1 MTNNIYYR
9 VFIFSQT
16 QHDKIIEIEKSRG
29 TVEPRFG
36 TVIVRGSP
44 KVYTAILVSRDNI
57 RHPDSKVLI
66 EGDVRNIKFTKGSLG
81 I

>member
-16 QHDKIIEIEKSRG
+16 QHDKLVEIEKARG
-29 TVEPRFG
+29 ASEPKFG

-44 KVYTAILVSRDNI
+44 KVYTAVLISRDNI
-57 RHPDSKVLI
+57 RYPDSKVLI
-66 EGDVRNIKFTKGSLG
+66 EGDIRNIKFTKGSLG

>member
-16 QHDKIIEIEKSRG
+16 QHDKLIEIEKSRG
-29 TVEPRFG
+29 VGEPRFG

-44 KVYTAILVSRDNI
+44 KVYTAVLVSRDNI
-57 RHPDSKVLI
+57 RYPDSKVLI
-66 EGDVRNIKFTKGSLG
+66 EGDIRNIKFTKGSLG

>member
-44 KVYTAILVSRDNI
+44 KVYTAI
-57 RHPDSKVLI
+57 
-66 EGDVRNIKFTKGSLG
+66 
-81 I
+81 